1 MHELSI
7 VFEVIDQI
15 EEIAKKN
22 NVKEVTHLTLEL
34 GEVSTVIPDYF
45 RDCFS
50 WAIKKSTYMK
60 NCELEIVV
68 LQAMSYCRDCKKTFK
83 TTQHGKECPYCKS
96 MNTYLLT
103 GEEISIRDI
112 KVIEEKNDE
121 QG

>member
-83 TTQHGKECPYCKS
+83 TTQYGRECPYCKNT
-96 MNTYLLT
+96 NTYLLT

>member
-45 RDCFS
+45 RDCFF

-83 TTQHGKECPYCKS
+83 TTQYGKECPYCKNT
-96 MNTYLLT
+96 NTYLLS